1 MPLFPASSSG
11 HDRPLVGIAY
21 MLVSVVLFTAQNG
34 LTKWLVATFPVNE
47 IVFFRHAFGM
57 IPSLWMLSQSGGL
70 ASLKTRHFGLHLFRM
85 AGGMT
90 GMTLGFVALSLIPV
104 ADVTAYSFA
113 APLLI
118 TALSVPLLGEQVGVY
133 RWSAVVAGFIGVL
146 IMVKPGLGT
155 IQPGAL
161 VALAG
166 TLGSAVVAL
175 TMRQLGHTETTASI
189 VVTYTGLAGIVS
201 ALTLPFW
208 WVTPT
213 WLEFGVLAILGLG
226 GGVAQYWYTKA
237 LNLAPVSVISP
248 LNYTGL
254 IWAVLLGYVFWD
266 EVPERS
272 TILGAIVIMASSLYI
287 LYRETVRRA
296 ERARPRT

>member
-1 MPLFPASSSG
+1 MPLFPASSTG
-11 HDRPLVGIAY
+11 HDRPLIAIAY
-21 MLVSVVLFTAQNG
+21 MLAAVLFFTAQSG
-34 LTKWLVATFPVNE
+34 LTKWLVASIPVNE
-47 IVFFRHAFGM
+47 IVFFRHAFALV
-57 IPSLWMLSQSGGL
+57 PAFWMLGKSGGI
-70 ASLKTRHFGLHLFRM
+70 ASLKTRRIGMHLFRL
-85 AGGMT
+85 AGGMSS
-90 GMTLGFVALSLIPV
+90 MTLGFLALALIPV

-118 TALSVPLLGEQVGVY
+118 TALSVPLLGEQVGPH

-146 IMVKPGLGT
+146 IMVRPGTGA

-161 VALAG
+161 VALAA

-189 VVTYTGLAGIVS
+189 VVTYSGLAGIVS
-201 ALTLPFW
+201 GLTLPFW
-208 WVTPT
+208 WVTPN
-213 WLEFGVLAILGLG
+213 WLELAALAILGLG
-226 GGVAQYWYTKA
+226 GGAAQYWYTKA

-254 IWAVLLGYVFWD
+254 IWAVLMGYVFWG
-266 EVPERS
+266 EVPEQS
-272 TILGAIVIMASSLYI
+272 TLVGALIIVASSLYI

-296 ERARPRT
+296 ERARAPR